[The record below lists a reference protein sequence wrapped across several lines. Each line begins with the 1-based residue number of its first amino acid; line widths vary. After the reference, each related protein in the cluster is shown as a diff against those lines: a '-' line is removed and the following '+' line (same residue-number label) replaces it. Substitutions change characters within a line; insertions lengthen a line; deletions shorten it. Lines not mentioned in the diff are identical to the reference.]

1 MGRKPRPKPRRT
13 GKKLRQ
19 IRAVLGLFQNGILE
33 RMGLEKECGRNN
45 LSNYELDKREPPSSV
60 ILGYARLAGINP
72 QYIIDDRLE
81 LPDRF
86 NVTTVGKPSK
96 SKTSTSHR

>member
-19 IRAVLGLFQNGILE
+19 IRAVLGLSQNGILK
-33 RMGLEKECGRNN
+33 RMGLENECGRNN

-60 ILGYARLAGINP
+60 ILGYARLAGINVK
-72 QYIIDDRLE
+72 YIIDDRLE

-86 NVTTVGKPSK
+86 NDAIVTKRLK
-96 SKTSTSHR
+96 SKTSTSRR

>member
-19 IRAVLGLFQNGILE
+19 IRATLGLSQNEILK

-45 LSNYELDKREPPSSV
+45 LSNYELDKREPPASV
-60 ILGYARLAGINP
+60 VLGYAQLAGINVKF
-72 QYIIDDRLE
+72 IIDDKLE

-86 NVTTVGKPSK
+86 NNSTLKKRPK
-96 SKTSTSHR
+96 SQASISRK

>member
-19 IRAVLGLFQNGILE
+19 IRAVLGLSQNGILK
-33 RMGLEKECGRNN
+33 RMGLEKKCGRNN
-45 LSNYELDKREPPSSV
+45 LSNYELDKREPPSNV
-60 ILGYARLAGINP
+60 VLGYARLAGINVK
-72 QYIIDDRLE
+72 YIIDDKLE

-86 NVTTVGKPSK
+86 KNAAISKRSK
-96 SKTSTSHR
+96 SKTSTSHG